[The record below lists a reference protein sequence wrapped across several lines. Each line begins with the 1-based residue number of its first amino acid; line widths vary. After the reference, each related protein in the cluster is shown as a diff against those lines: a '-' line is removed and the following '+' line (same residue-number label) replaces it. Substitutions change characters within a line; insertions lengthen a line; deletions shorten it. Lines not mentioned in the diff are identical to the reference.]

1 MTAAAPADDGPTP
14 DAVRCRRGQ
23 LLARSAAG
31 TILRR
36 GRARPHLRVPRQCQ
50 GYRLAVRSSGPQRE
64 QSSSSSD
71 DNGLER
77 RTCRPSPR
85 AARPGGR
92 SPPTSWR
99 SWPVPV
105 SQSPRSGLWCHDRE
119 SCRGG
124 LEHAQ
129 QPLERP
135 QIALVL
141 HTFQAATGGP
151 GRRGV
156 IYSSPQPDRVNST
169 DRVNSIRLCLRDEL
183 VDAATVRADHA
194 WLPRHDRSW
203 LVGADDHELQH
214 CRMWR
219 PTSSQPAQAVHRERS
234 RASGRC
240 DQPSR
245 HAEALRIR
253 SSSRP

>member
-1 MTAAAPADDGPTP
+1 MDQHRTPCGADVVSCSRGRLPAPSFAGSGETSP
-14 DAVRCRRGQ
+14 
-23 LLARSAAG
+23 AG
-31 TILRR
+31 TKAMSGLPSGI
-36 GRARPHLRVPRQCQ
+36 Q
-50 GYRLAVRSSGPQRE
+50 VRSSGPQRE

-85 AARPGGR
+85 AAVLVAGPRLRAGDPGQFRFRSRRGR
-92 SPPTSWR
+92 AYGVTIAK
-99 SWPVPV
+99 VA
-105 SQSPRSGLWCHDRE
+105 G
-119 SCRGG
+119 GG

-169 DRVNSIRLCLRDEL
+169 DRVNSIRPCLRDEL

-203 LVGADDHELQH
+203 LG
-214 CRMWR
+214 RRRR
-219 PTSSQPAQAVHRERS
+219 PRTATLPNVASNIEPAGPGGTS
-234 RASGRC
+234 
-240 DQPSR
+240 
-245 HAEALRIR
+245 
-253 SSSRP
+253 

>member
-1 MTAAAPADDGPTP
+1 MAPDRAAAWACNCLWSGGGGDRDGRSTSGRWTNTGRR
-14 DAVRCRRGQ
+14 AVQ
-23 LLARSAAG
+23 TWSAACEVGCRHHPSPGSGETSPAG
-31 TILRR
+31 TKAMSGLPSGI
-36 GRARPHLRVPRQCQ
+36 Q
-50 GYRLAVRSSGPQRE
+50 VRSSGPQRE

-119 SCRGG
+119 GCRGG

-156 IYSSPQPDRVNST
+156 IYSTPQPDRVNST
-169 DRVNSIRLCLRDEL
+169 DRVNSIRPCLRDEL

-203 LVGADDHELQH
+203 LG
-214 CRMWR
+214 RRRR
-219 PTSSQPAQAVHRERS
+219 PRTATLPNVASNIEPAGPGGTS
-234 RASGRC
+234 
-240 DQPSR
+240 
-245 HAEALRIR
+245 
-253 SSSRP
+253 